1 METALQL
8 TRQACT
14 ETPGAIGFL
23 KLYHKP
29 FMYSSHPMIIAIG
42 TRCEE
47 LGVGHSG
54 SSFALCMRRVQDEV
68 NKESGVY
75 KLKDDT
81 SSSSGSD

>member
-8 TRQACT
+8 TRQACI

-23 KLYHKP
+23 KLYNKP
-29 FMYSSHPMIIAIG
+29 FMYSDRPMIIAIG
-42 TRCEE
+42 NRCEE
-47 LGVGHSG
+47 LGAGHSG

-68 NKESGVY
+68 NKESGIY

-81 SSSSGSD
+81 SSSSDSD